1 MRIRPTG
8 YELLAT
14 ACTLLCEHLLPCVP
28 PGEQQ
33 TMRDIEH
40 AMVLAARNLEL
51 DRPAGPEDLE
61 LLNAAR
67 VALRGKLLE
76 QLPADRRYDARL
88 VAKTIAIATSELA
101 NGTQPERAELDE
113 LAALL
118 HKTPQTD
125 VTAGDVR
132 RQLAMS
138 YERLCADIR
147 SGSTD
152 PGMARYPAT
161 LAHLRAITLRALSES
176 NPGYLSSH
184 PRPALAGHDGA
195 LTS

>member
-1 MRIRPTG
+1 MRIRPAG

-14 ACTLLCEHLLPCVP
+14 ACTVLREHLLPYVP

-33 TMRDIEH
+33 TVRDIGH

-67 VALRGKLLE
+67 AALRGKLLG
-76 QLPADRRYDARL
+76 QLPADRQYDARL

-101 NGTQPERAELDE
+101 NGTQPERAELDA

-118 HKTPQTD
+118 HETPQSD
-125 VTAGDVR
+125 GTAGEVR
-132 RQLAMS
+132 RQLAVS
-138 YERLCADIR
+138 YERLSADIR
-147 SGSTD
+147 RGSTD
-152 PGMARYPAT
+152 PGTARYPAT
-161 LAHLRAITLRALSES
+161 LAHLRTITLRALGES

>member
-1 MRIRPTG
+1 MRIRPAG

-14 ACTLLCEHLLPCVP
+14 ACTVLREHLLPYVP

-33 TMRDIEH
+33 TVRDIGH

-67 VALRGKLLE
+67 AALRGKLLG
-76 QLPADRRYDARL
+76 QLPADRQYDARL

-101 NGTQPERAELDE
+101 NGTQPERAELDA

-118 HKTPQTD
+118 HETPQSD
-125 VTAGDVR
+125 GTAGEVR

-138 YERLCADIR
+138 YEGLSADIR
-147 SGSTD
+147 RGSTD
-152 PGMARYPAT
+152 PGTARYPAT
-161 LAHLRAITLRALSES
+161 LAHLRTITLRTLGES

>member
-14 ACTLLCEHLLPCVP
+14 ACTVLREHLLPCVP

-33 TMRDIEH
+33 TVRDIEH

-67 VALRGKLLE
+67 AVLRGKLLG

-101 NGTQPERAELDE
+101 NGTQPERAELDA

-118 HKTPQTD
+118 HETPQSD
-125 VTAGDVR
+125 GTAR

-152 PGMARYPAT
+152 PGTARYPAT
-161 LAHLRAITLRALSES
+161 LAHLRAITLRALGES